1 MVARTRNHRPKVL
14 ILTHNYPRFIGDSSG
29 VFIENV
35 LMLLS
40 ERASFEVVAP
50 HDSGIPETE
59 MRNDIEIDRFRYG
72 TDSNEI
78 LAYRGEMH
86 LRAKSSPIRFLKFM
100 RMYRKMAE
108 RKARNEQVDAMWA
121 HWWIPGGWIGSR
133 VKAGARKPLII
144 TCHGTDVFLLGKFP
158 WIKRSA
164 ARIFNSADRITVVSG
179 FLKEGLIEHLRGKV
193 PQLERKITV
202 APMPVRD
209 DIFYP
214 DDSVE
219 PISGSIITASRLTR
233 QKNLDKLLVAAN
245 RLRLEGIE
253 FSVSIYGDGP
263 EKENL
268 MRKVSEL
275 SLEDYVTIGPV
286 LSQDELARRY
296 RLSEIAVL
304 ISEREGFGLT
314 LLEAMLCGCA
324 GVGARSGGITDIIR
338 EDGRDGILTDP
349 SDEDSIYRVLQKLLT
364 DRVYLSEMRK
374 TCRESARRRFSDD
387 VVAGK
392 FKNLLDSILKAD
404 D

>member
-59 MRNDIEIDRFRYG
+59 MRKDIEIDRFRYG

-108 RKARNEQVDAMWA
+108 RKASNEQVDAMWA

>member
-14 ILTHNYPRFIGDSSG
+14 ILTHNYPRFVGDSSG
-29 VFIENV
+29 VFIENI

-40 ERASFEVVAP
+40 DRARFEVVAP
-50 HDSGIPETE
+50 HDSGIPESE

-86 LRAKSSPIRFLKFM
+86 VRAKSSPIRFLKFM
-100 RMYRKMAE
+100 RMYRKSATDRANRE
-108 RKARNEQVDAMWA
+108 HVDAIWA
-121 HWWIPGGWIGSR
+121 HWWIPGGWVGSR
-133 VKAGARKPLII
+133 VKAGSCKPLII

-164 ARIFNSADRITVVSG
+164 ARVFNSANRITVVSG
-179 FLKEGLIEHLRGKV
+179 FLKERLVEHLGGKV
-193 PQLERKITV
+193 PDLENRIAV

-209 DIFYP
+209 DLFYP
-214 DDSVE
+214 EDSVE
-219 PISGSIITASRLTR
+219 PIAGSIITASRLTR
-233 QKNLDKLLVAAN
+233 QKNLDKLLTAAS
-245 RLRLEGIE
+245 RLRHDGIGL
-253 FSVSIYGDGP
+253 SVSIHGDGP
-263 EKENL
+263 EKDNL
-268 MRKVSEL
+268 LRQVSEL
-275 SLEDYVTIGPV
+275 NLGDCVTIGPV

-324 GVGARSGGITDIIR
+324 GVGARSGGITDIIQ

-349 SDEDSIYRVLQKLLT
+349 SDENSVYRALRKLLT
-364 DRVYLSEMRK
+364 DGAYLAEMRRK
-374 TCRESARRRFSDD
+374 CCESARRRFSDD
-387 VVAGK
+387 MIADK
-392 FKNLLDSILKAD
+392 FVDVLDSTMRAD